1 MGISLR
7 ASAQGLD
14 IVEQARIRKGWKKQD
29 DVWFDMALTSRETL
43 KRFRRG
49 ELIQKET
56 FIRICEVV
64 GVDWQRVVDNTV
76 HPRLSPPD
84 NTKDWGEAPD
94 VWVFYGRTQELA
106 ELQQSIVQNRCRV
119 VSLEGIGGIGK
130 TALAVKLAEQIQG
143 EFEYFIW
150 RSLRNGPLLES
161 LLADLISFFS
171 HQQQTQVNL
180 LHLINFLHQHRCL
193 VVLDE
198 LDAILGNSNSAG
210 YFRTGYEAY
219 GELIRQVGERRNL
232 QSCLV
237 LTSREKPQEI
247 VSLESNRLS
256 VRSLS
261 LTDLGEAANEILKEE
276 DLLYEPQQWQ
286 ELIQM
291 YRGNPLALKI
301 VSTTI
306 QDLFGGSVA
315 EFLKHNTIVVF
326 EQFREILYQQFQRLS
341 FIEKKIMYALA
352 IQQQPISLE
361 QLKKNVLS
369 TISTSEIIE
378 ALDSLGRR
386 SLIEKSTEQSKVL
399 FTLQPVVMKY
409 VKRIYEIGMLSSE
422 ATST

>member
-7 ASAQGLD
+7 ASTQGLD

-29 DVWFDMALTSRETL
+29 DTWCGSVPTSRETL

-49 ELIQKET
+49 EPIQKET
-56 FIRICEVV
+56 FMRICEVM

-84 NTKDWGEAPD
+84 HTKDWGEAPD

-106 ELQQSIVQNRCRV
+106 KLQRVIVQDRCRV
-119 VSLEGIGGIGK
+119 VSLLGIGGIGK
-130 TALAVKLAEQIQG
+130 TALAVQLAEQIQD

-150 RSLRNGPLLES
+150 RSLRNAPSLES
-161 LLADLISFFS
+161 LLVDLVSFFS
-171 HQQQTQVNL
+171 HQQQTQAEL
-180 LHLINFLHQHRCL
+180 SQLIDFLCQHRCL
-193 VVLDE
+193 MVLDE
-198 LDAILGNSNSAG
+198 LDAIFGNSYSAG
-210 YFRTGYEAY
+210 YYRPGYEAY
-219 GELIRQVGERRNL
+219 GELIKQVGERRNL

-247 VSLESNRLS
+247 VSLESNRLAI
-256 VRSLS
+256 RSL
-261 LTDLGEAANEILKEE
+261 LLEGLGDAASAIFKEE
-276 DLLYEPQQWQ
+276 ELLYEPEQWQ

-315 EFLKHNTIVVF
+315 EFLRHNTIVVSD
-326 EQFREILYQQFQRLS
+326 QFREILDHQFQRLS
-341 FIEKKIMYALA
+341 LLEKKIMYMLA
-352 IQQQPISLE
+352 NYKYPISLE
-361 QLKKNVLS
+361 QLKQNVSLI
-369 TISTSEIIE
+369 ISTSEIIE
-378 ALDSLGRR
+378 ALDSLSRR
-386 SLIEKSTEQSKVL
+386 SLIEKSTEQSAVL

-409 VKRIYEIGMLSSE
+409 VKRFKE
-422 ATST
+422 